1 MAVVTVSVSFG
12 LHQSNGGL
20 SIYIGS
26 TKKSNS
32 EKPNVKF
39 FTVAPSLEVIF
50 KVALSKGASIETF
63 CTSWPP
69 GGAVWQLHTWNPLVL
84 WVTGIWFEG
93 GRFWAA
99 QSRKINFFRQKL
111 KPFES
116 PDTLTYGVKMR
127 VSEKWDH
134 TGWRPKLDIDQN
146 SCRHDGVVLTSI
158 WGCCCLMLF
167 RAQTTHLQN
176 PKVAYAWVDIPD
188 IG

>member
-1 MAVVTVSVSFG
+1 MIFAETLNWYFFPKTDHIQKNWEIKKVSGTLVPVTLMAVVTVSVSFG

-84 WVTGIWFEG
+84 WVTGIWFKG

-116 PDTLTYGVKMR
+116 PDTLTWESAS
-127 VSEKWDH
+127 VSELVQVWCSAFLAHLPSK
-134 TGWRPKLDIDQN
+134 
-146 SCRHDGVVLTSI
+146 VLIS
-158 WGCCCLMLF
+158 
-167 RAQTTHLQN
+167 
-176 PKVAYAWVDIPD
+176 K
-188 IG
+188 

>member
-93 GRFWAA
+93 GQFWAA
-99 QSRKINFFRQKL
+99 QSRKINFFGQKL

-116 PDTLTYGVKMR
+116 PDTLTYKNKIL
-127 VSEKWDH
+127 SH
-134 TGWRPKLDIDQN
+134 TYLNSLKGKRETVAPKNFIMINCIFCRAMPPFLNFYNGKRSHIPFLIPYLS
-146 SCRHDGVVLTSI
+146 SC
-158 WGCCCLMLF
+158 
-167 RAQTTHLQN
+167 
-176 PKVAYAWVDIPD
+176 K
-188 IG
+188 